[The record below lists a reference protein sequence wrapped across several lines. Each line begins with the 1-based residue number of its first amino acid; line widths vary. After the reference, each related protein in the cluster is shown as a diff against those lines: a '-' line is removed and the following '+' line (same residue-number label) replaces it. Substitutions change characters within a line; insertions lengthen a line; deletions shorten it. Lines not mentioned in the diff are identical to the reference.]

1 MRLILKYITL
11 SIVATSQGLEM
22 GNIQL
27 YLKDMINKIVETL
40 KKLTTTE
47 NVVVGGA
54 RNPEMIV
61 FSERYYDGISD
72 NDYNEKLREIAQKI
86 LIGIV
91 GNIDVTEITDIYND
105 YTLCVV
111 SGSTVGISIEQI
123 RYIVGFDD
131 SEKEVFVNIFNLL
144 HEIKKK
150 EFIKN
155 ILAVSKIKE
164 LLIKPFTSKS
174 V

>member
-1 MRLILKYITL
+1 ML
-11 SIVATSQGLEM
+11 
-22 GNIQL
+22 
-27 YLKDMINKIVETL
+27 NKITKTL
-40 KKLTTTE
+40 RELTTTE
-47 NVVVGGA
+47 NIVVGGA
-54 RNPEMIV
+54 INPEMIV

-72 NDYNEKLREIAQKI
+72 NDYNEKLGEIAQKI

-123 RYIVGFDD
+123 QYIVGFDN
-131 SEKEVFVNIFNLL
+131 SQKEVFVNTFNLL
-144 HEIKKK
+144 PEIKKK
-150 EFIKN
+150 EFIQN
-155 ILAVSKIKE
+155 ILVVGKIKE
-164 LLIKPFTSKS
+164 LLIEPFTSKC